1 MYCVGGCRKGTGV
14 LRVIDNCV
22 FTKTQNLFFQI
33 SKFLR
38 ARRFTAPVTTPH
50 TKHLTPPPRP
60 PLLHHCNIDMKI
72 INYCDN
78 ETN

>member
-22 FTKTQNLFFQI
+22 FTKT
-33 SKFLR
+33 KFIFSNFKIL
-38 ARRFTAPVTTPH
+38 
-50 TKHLTPPPRP
+50 
-60 PLLHHCNIDMKI
+60 KI